1 MAIVKRLPGNSG
13 PVNQGEEL
21 VLAHLE
27 KALPNTFTLIP
38 NITIS
43 FERDGAEEYD
53 IVAVGP
59 DGVIVVEVKTI
70 FGSVEITEQTMI
82 VDGDVR
88 SNPWN
93 SSRIKAQKLASRLSR
108 NLAPQPPFI
117 QLPLSEPN
125 PTDQGSRYLR
135 A

>member
-1 MAIVKRLPGNSG
+1 MAIVKRLPGNTG
-13 PVNQGEEL
+13 PINQGEEV

-27 KALPNTFTLIP
+27 KALPNSFTLIP

-53 IVAVGP
+53 IIAVGP
-59 DGVIVVEVKTI
+59 DGVFVVEVKTI
-70 FGSVEITEQTMI
+70 FGSVEITEQTMT

-93 SSRIKAQKLASRLSR
+93 SSRIKAQKLASRLLEILARNQRHGLNMLLYFQSR
-108 NLAPQPPFI
+108 
-117 QLPLSEPN
+117 
-125 PTDQGSRYLR
+125 R
-135 A
+135 